1 MKKGKL
7 DAFDFV
13 IKVLRDHEKNLDNL
27 IERLET
33 LLETLSTLIARLEY
47 IYDKIEQPA

>member
-7 DAFDFV
+7 DAFDLV

-33 LLETLSTLIARLEY
+33 LSTQIARLEY